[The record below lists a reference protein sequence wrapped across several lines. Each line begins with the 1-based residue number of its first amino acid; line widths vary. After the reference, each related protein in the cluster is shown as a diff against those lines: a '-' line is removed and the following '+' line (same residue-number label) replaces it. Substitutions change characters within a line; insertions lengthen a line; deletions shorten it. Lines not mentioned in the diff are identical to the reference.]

1 MLDMETKLKLA
12 IQEALSKIGASVEIK
27 DIVIEHSK
35 DKAHG
40 DYATTVAMQMARV
53 LRKSPRDIASSLV
66 ENLNKDGIEKVEI
79 AGPGFIN
86 FFMKNESLA
95 SIIKTI
101 VDQGEDY
108 GNSKEKKEGKINV
121 EFVSA
126 NPTGDLHLGHAR
138 GAALGDVICRLYKKA
153 GYDVTREY
161 YVNDAGN
168 QINNLALSIQARYH
182 QECGEVDFPFPEDG
196 YHGKDLI
203 ELAKFLKETQGV
215 EINPEWRFIVQAKRI
230 HEYKRQ
236 LLNVMRII
244 YLCNKIR
251 ENPDMQITPQVFFFA
266 GKAASGYEMAKRIIQ
281 LINCSDI

>member
-12 IQEALSKIGASVEIK
+12 IQEALSKIGANVDIK
-27 DIVIEHSK
+27 DIVIEQSK

-53 LRKSPRDIASSLV
+53 LRKSPRDIAASLV

-86 FFMKNESLA
+86 FFMKNESLT
-95 SIIKTI
+95 SIIKMI
-101 VDQGEDY
+101 VDQGESY
-108 GNSKEKKEGKINV
+108 GESKDKREGKINV

-168 QINNLALSIQARYH
+168 QINNLAYSIQARYH
-182 QECGEVDFPFPEDG
+182 HECGDTSFPFPEDG

-203 ELAKFLKETQGV
+203 NLAKLLK
-215 EINPEWRFIVQAKRI
+215 
-230 HEYKRQ
+230 Q
-236 LLNVMRII
+236 LLNKVNLMV
-244 YLCNKIR
+244 NQKI
-251 ENPDMQITPQVFFFA
+251 
-266 GKAASGYEMAKRIIQ
+266 KKK
-281 LINCSDI
+281 

>member
-12 IQEALSKIGASVEIK
+12 IQEALSKIGANVDIK

-53 LRKSPRDIASSLV
+53 LRKSPRDIAASLV

-86 FFMKNESLA
+86 FFMKNESLT
-95 SIIKTI
+95 SIIKMI
-101 VDQGEDY
+101 VDQGESY
-108 GNSKEKKEGKINV
+108 GESKDKKEGKINV

-182 QECGEVDFPFPEDG
+182 HECGD
-196 YHGKDLI
+196 
-203 ELAKFLKETQGV
+203 T
-215 EINPEWRFIVQAKRI
+215 
-230 HEYKRQ
+230 
-236 LLNVMRII
+236 
-244 YLCNKIR
+244 
-251 ENPDMQITPQVFFFA
+251 
-266 GKAASGYEMAKRIIQ
+266 
-281 LINCSDI
+281 

>member
-12 IQEALSKIGASVEIK
+12 IQEALSKIGANVDTK

-53 LRKSPRDIASSLV
+53 LRKSPRDIATSLV
-66 ENLNKDGIEKVEI
+66 ENLNKEGIEKVEI

-86 FFMKNESLA
+86 FFMKNESLT

-101 VDQGEDY
+101 VDLNEDY
-108 GNSKEKKEGKINV
+108 GSAKDKKEGKVNV

-168 QINNLALSIQARYH
+168 QINNLAKSIRARYH
-182 QECGEVDFPFPEDG
+182 QILENNPNYPFPEDG
-196 YHGKDLI
+196 YHGEDIYNITKIII
-203 ELAKFLKETQGV
+203 EEVGDKYLDDSEEGFEFFK
-215 EINPEWRFIVQAKRI
+215 KRDT
-230 HEYKRQ
+230 
-236 LLNVMRII
+236 NVCRRR
-244 YLCNKIR
+244 L
-251 ENPDMQITPQVFFFA
+251 
-266 GKAASGYEMAKRIIQ
+266 
-281 LINCSDI
+281 